1 MVNLT
6 INTTLFTKPKKS
18 AIHNQ
23 TQKVIAVLQTR
34 HSASVTELKSLGI
47 ANPSAVI
54 KRLRENGCRIRTF
67 YRKGK
72 YFLGRKVKGGE
83 YRYILFGKTAKGGVK

>member
-6 INTTLFTKPKKS
+6 VNTALFTKLKKS
-18 AIHNQ
+18 ALRNQ
-23 TQKVIAVLQTR
+23 TQKVIAILQTR
-34 HSASVTELKSLGI
+34 HSASVAELKGLGI
-47 ANPSAVI
+47 SNPSAVI
-54 KRLRENGCRIRTF
+54 KRLRENGYRIRTF